1 MALLV
6 TEVVVLHAMDY
17 LESSRILRVA
27 TREAGVQSV
36 LAKGARRPK
45 SRFGAALDLFAQ
57 GTAQILVKPGRDL
70 QTLAGFDVA
79 RSRSALAEELG
90 RFMGASAIAE
100 LMLRFGHEDTH
111 PELFD
116 SLVAALDDLA
126 TAPATQSR
134 EVAIAAA
141 WRLIGVMGFAPSLS
155 VCSICHGAVAREEVV
170 RFHHRA
176 GGVLCSRC
184 AATHPGGRPI
194 PLAALDTLRVWL
206 DGAGPSSLPR
216 RDARAH
222 QRLLREFL
230 REHLGDGRPLRA
242 FEAWERGIE
251 RTADERAADERVAEP
266 ADAPMA
272 ADADLH
278 RTR

>member
-6 TEVVVLHAMDY
+6 TEIVVLHMMDY

-27 TREAGVQSV
+27 TRDAGVQSV

-45 SRFGAALDLFAQ
+45 SRFGAALDLFSQ

-79 RSRSALAEELG
+79 RARSALAGELG

-100 LMLRFGHEDTH
+100 LMLRFGHDDAH

-116 SLVAALDDLA
+116 SLVGALDDLA
-126 TAPATQSR
+126 VAPADRSR
-134 EVAIAAA
+134 EIAIGAA
-141 WRLIGVMGFAPSLS
+141 WRLVGVLGFAPSLD
-155 VCSICHGAVAREEVV
+155 VCSICHGPVERDDAV

-176 GGVLCSRC
+176 GGVVCQRC
-184 AATHPGGRPI
+184 AAASPGGRPI
-194 PLAALDTLRVWL
+194 PLGALDTLRRWL
-206 DGAGPSSLPR
+206 DGQRQPPLSP

-230 REHLGDGRPLRA
+230 REHLGEGRPLRA
-242 FEAWERGIE
+242 FAAWEQDDDP
-251 RTADERAADERVAEP
+251 AAADPSRVGSP
-266 ADAPMA
+266 A
-272 ADADLH
+272 
-278 RTR
+278 

>member
-6 TEVVVLHAMDY
+6 TEIVVLHAMDY

-27 TREAGVQSV
+27 TRDAGVQSV

-70 QTLAGFDVA
+70 QTLSGFDVA

-100 LMLRFGHEDTH
+100 LMLRFGHEDSH

-116 SLVAALDDLA
+116 SLVGALDDLA
-126 TAPATQSR
+126 AAPASQSR

-141 WRLIGVMGFAPSLS
+141 WRLVGVMGFAPSLTM
-155 VCSICHGAVAREEVV
+155 CSICHGAIERDEVV

-176 GGVLCSRC
+176 GGVLCGRC
-184 AATHPGGRPI
+184 AGTHSGGRPI
-194 PLAALDTLRVWL
+194 PLAALDTLRSWL
-206 DGAGPSSLPR
+206 DGGGPSVLPHR
-216 RDARAH
+216 EARAH

-242 FEAWERGIE
+242 FEAWERDIE
-251 RTADERAADERVAEP
+251 RTPGERAGDEPPAEEP
-266 ADAPMA
+266 AESA
-272 ADADLH
+272 ALP

>member
-1 MALLV
+1 
-6 TEVVVLHAMDY
+6 
-17 LESSRILRVA
+17 
-27 TREAGVQSV
+27 
-36 LAKGARRPK
+36 
-45 SRFGAALDLFAQ
+45 
-57 GTAQILVKPGRDL
+57 
-70 QTLAGFDVA
+70 
-79 RSRSALAEELG
+79 LAEELG

-100 LMLRFGHEDTH
+100 LMLRFGHEVTH

-126 TAPATQSR
+126 VAPASESR

-141 WRLIGVMGFAPSLS
+141 WRLVGVLGFAPSVV
-155 VCSICHGAVAREEVV
+155 VCSICHGVIARDDIV

-176 GGVLCSRC
+176 GGVLCARC

-194 PLAALDTLRVWL
+194 PLAALDTLRAWL
-206 DGAGPSSLPR
+206 HGVGPSSLPR

-242 FEAWERGIE
+242 FEAWEADIE
-251 RTADERAADERVAEP
+251 RTPAERAVDDRAAGTSEVSPAAGADHQQAR
-266 ADAPMA
+266 
-272 ADADLH
+272 
-278 RTR
+278 

>member
-6 TEVVVLHAMDY
+6 TEIVVLHVMDY

-70 QTLAGFDVA
+70 QTLTGFDIA
-79 RSRSALAEELG
+79 RARSALAEELG
-90 RFMGASAIAE
+90 RFMGASAVAE
-100 LMLRFGHEDTH
+100 LMLRFGHDDAH

-116 SLVAALDDLA
+116 ALVRALDDIA
-126 TAPATQSR
+126 AAPANRSR
-134 EVAIAAA
+134 EVAIGAA
-141 WRLIGVMGFAPSLS
+141 WRLVGVLGFAPSLDRCS
-155 VCSICHGAVAREEVV
+155 VCHGAVERGEAV

-176 GGVLCSRC
+176 GGIVCARC
-184 AATHPGGRPI
+184 ATANPGGRPI

-206 DGAGPSSLPR
+206 EDSEQPLLSP

-230 REHLGDGRPLRA
+230 REHLGDGRPLHA
-242 FEAWERGIE
+242 FEAWEHE
-251 RTADERAADERVAEP
+251 AQSDSAAETVPVAP
-266 ADAPMA
+266 
-272 ADADLH
+272 
-278 RTR
+278 R

>member
-6 TEVVVLHAMDY
+6 TEVVVLHVMDY

-27 TREAGVQSV
+27 TRDAGVQSV

-70 QTLAGFDVA
+70 QTLTGFDIA
-79 RSRSALAEELG
+79 RARSALAEELG

-100 LMLRFGHEDTH
+100 LMLHFGHDDTH

-116 SLVAALDDLA
+116 ALVRALDDIA
-126 TAPATQSR
+126 AAPANRSR
-134 EVAIAAA
+134 EVAIGSA
-141 WRLIGVMGFAPSLS
+141 WRLVAVLGFAPSLDT
-155 VCSICHGAVAREEVV
+155 CSICHGGIDRDDAV

-176 GGVLCSRC
+176 GGVVCTRC
-184 AATHPGGRPI
+184 APANPGGRPI
-194 PLAALDTLRVWL
+194 PLEALDTLRLWL
-206 DGAGPSSLPR
+206 DDAEQPVLSP

-242 FEAWERGIE
+242 FEAWEQDVE
-251 RTADERAADERVAEP
+251 SDAVAP
-266 ADAPMA
+266 VVPNAVA
-272 ADADLH
+272 
-278 RTR
+278 